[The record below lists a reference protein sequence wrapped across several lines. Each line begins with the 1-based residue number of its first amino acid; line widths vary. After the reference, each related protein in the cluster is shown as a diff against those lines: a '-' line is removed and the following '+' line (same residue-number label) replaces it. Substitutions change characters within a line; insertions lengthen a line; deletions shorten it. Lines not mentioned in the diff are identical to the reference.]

1 MEPTAV
7 FDRIVIAAKKVAAY
21 EPAAVTERT
30 RLVEDLGLDSTG
42 ILELLMELEESLG
55 FEVDVDELEP
65 SAFQT
70 LGSLARYA
78 AGAAGASAAGANAA
92 GASAAEAG

>member
-1 MEPTAV
+1 MEPTAAL
-7 FDRIVIAAKKVAAY
+7 DQIAIVVKKVAPHESADMT
-21 EPAAVTERT
+21 AST

-42 ILELLMELEESLG
+42 ILELLMELEQSIG

-70 LGSLARYA
+70 LGSLAGYV
-78 AGAAGASAAGANAA
+78 ANATGA
-92 GASAAEAG
+92 G